1 MTIDTFSAG
10 GRPVGDGRSADAPAA
25 GGTTRGTACCV
36 PHVGRAGRAPLLPA
50 DIAVKHRVDRF
61 LPRWGWPAVAY
72 FAVVAGLFGLAQNLP
87 APAYLAVD
95 ATAFAAGGV
104 WCALNFWRCR
114 QAHCLLTGS
123 GWLLLALFAAAEAGV
138 GHSLIGGD
146 EQLAFLGILAIGF
159 IFEGA
164 WYLIHRDN
172 AVTPAQPE
180 PARAGDRTT
189 RSGVAE
195 RTSVF

>member
-1 MTIDTFSAG
+1 MTIENSRGAFCG
-10 GRPVGDGRSADAPAA
+10 VPRGR
-25 GGTTRGTACCV
+25 
-36 PHVGRAGRAPLLPA
+36 RAWSPSPLPA
-50 DIAVKHRVDRF
+50 DTWVKRRVDQL
-61 LPRWGWPAVAY
+61 LPRTGLPAVAY
-72 FAVVAGLFGLAQNLP
+72 FAGVIGLLGLAQIFP

-95 ATAFAAGGV
+95 AVAFLAGGS

-114 QAHCLLTGS
+114 HAHCLLTGS
-123 GWLLLALFAAAEAGV
+123 GWLLLALFAAAEAVIGR
-138 GHSLIGGD
+138 SLIGGD

-159 IFEGA
+159 MFEGA